1 MSPTRIVLA
10 IVAAAVLGA
19 GAVYL
24 ARPDQAPEGLVS
36 ANGQIE
42 ARTIDVAAQLGGR
55 VAAIAVEEG
64 DIVAPGDVLVTID
77 TAALVAQKARADAGV
92 AAAESAVA
100 AAEAGVAQAEAQLR
114 LQELELSRAETLS
127 ERQVVPQETLD
138 ARRTAVAVARA
149 ELEAARARVVSQ
161 QRAVEAERAAAEEI
175 ATRIEDGVLTA
186 PRLARVLYRL
196 AEPGEV
202 VPEGRPV
209 VTLVAVADLYM
220 DVFLPATAAPLVR
233 IGDEARVVLDVMPE
247 VPIPARV
254 TFVSPQAQFTPRQVE
269 TREERDSLMF
279 RVRVAIPEPLARA
292 RIEMVKTGVRG
303 VAWLRLW
310 RNGEVAPDWPA
321 ELRPPEAVI
330 EELRAADGAGGG

>member
-1 MSPTRIVLA
+1 MSLLRIAL
-10 IVAAAVLGA
+10 ILLAAVALGA
-19 GAVYL
+19 GAL
-24 ARPDQAPEGLVS
+24 FFARPEPPPDGLVS

-42 ARTIDVAAQLGGR
+42 ARTIDIAAQLGGR

-64 DIVAPGDVLVTID
+64 DIVQPGDRLVTID
-77 TAALVAQKARADAGV
+77 TDTLAAQKARAEAGL

-100 AAEAGVAQAEAQLR
+100 AARAGVAQARAR
-114 LQELELSRAETLS
+114 LHLAELELSRAEALS
-127 ERQVVPQETLD
+127 QREVVPRERLD
-138 ARRTAVAVARA
+138 TRRTQVQVARA
-149 ELEAARARVVSQ
+149 ELEAARATVVSRE
-161 QRAVEAERAAAEEI
+161 RAVEAERAAVDEI

-202 VPEGRPV
+202 VARGQPV
-209 VTLVAVADLYM
+209 VTLVSVAQLHM

-233 IGDEARVVLDVMPE
+233 IGDEARIVLDVMPD
-247 VPIPARV
+247 VAIPARV

-269 TREERDSLMF
+269 TREERDNLMF
-279 RVRVAIPEPLARA
+279 RTRVAIPEALARA

-310 RNGEVAPDWPA
+310 RNGEAAPDWPEA
-321 ELRPPEAVI
+321 LRPPEAVRR
-330 EELRAADGAGGG
+330 ELGAAETES